1 MPQHPDPASSPGV
14 IESFRGPLAAAFS
27 PSGPLSARGVL
38 VAPERSLPVPTAADR
53 DAWAAADA
61 PTLAA
66 VAARAE
72 ADLLVPWPQPLASEA
87 VRVHRDGNRDRWE
100 QSAFER
106 QRRLSRAVLLAA
118 SAAGTGADG
127 DLWLDRVADGVQLLC
142 EQSSWCWPAHD
153 DALRR
158 HGSVLADV
166 ADPFLDLGAGEVAG
180 QLAWLDHVLG
190 ERLDDRYPGLRRRIR
205 LETRRRVLDPFLA
218 RDDWHWLGLDGDVH
232 NWNPWITGNVL
243 VAALRLLDGPGEED
257 ERAAVVT
264 RAVAA
269 LDRYVAVLPDDG
281 AIDEGYAYW
290 WNGAC
295 RALEALDVLA
305 HATGGAWDASAVP
318 ALRATVAF
326 PHRSHLG
333 GDWYVA
339 HADGQ
344 ALQSRDQ
351 PWHAVH
357 RAGRRVGDAA
367 AMAHAAAQRSP
378 GEPAASE
385 KEGLGRLLHGAT
397 DPLWVSAVQ
406 PGAVQPGAPAALP
419 PLPRDVW
426 LESVQVLLARTTEG
440 SAEGLTLVAKGGHN
454 AEHHNHNDVGSF
466 QVASDG
472 VPVVVDAGRPT
483 YTAAT
488 FGPERYSIWTMRSEW
503 HNLPVVRGLGQPPG
517 REAAAAD
524 VSVTLDDASASFS
537 AELAAAYPGTGLR
550 SWRRTV
556 SLDRPSLDRPSARV
570 VLEDRWDLAPWD
582 DHDDEPGTSIRL
594 LLAGDVVTERGA
606 ARVRPLGAARPL
618 RIAWDPACEHR
629 IVVRSL
635 EDPMLTSVWGERL
648 TLLEIDA
655 TARRELRIAIDL
667 DPPIGDQ
674 R

>member
-1 MPQHPDPASSPGV
+1 M

-27 PSGPLSARGVL
+27 PDRPLSARGVL
-38 VAPERSLPVPTAADR
+38 VVPELSLPVPTAADR
-53 DAWAAADA
+53 EAWADADA

-66 VAARAE
+66 VAERAA

-87 VRVHRDGNRDRWE
+87 VGVHRDGNRDRWE

-118 SAAGTGADG
+118 STAGTGADG
-127 DLWLDRVADGVQLLC
+127 DSWLDQVADGVQLLC

-190 ERLDDRYPGLRRRIR
+190 ERLDLRYPGLRRRIR
-205 LETRRRVLDPFLA
+205 LEVRERVLAPFLA

-232 NWNPWITGNVL
+232 NWNPWITGNIL
-243 VAALRLLDGPGEED
+243 VAALRLLDAPGEED

-269 LDRYVAVLPDDG
+269 LDRYIAVLPEDG

-305 HATGGAWDASAVP
+305 HATGGAWNASEVP

-357 RAGRRVGDAA
+357 RAGRGVGDAA
-367 AMAHAAAQRSP
+367 ATAHAAAQRSP
-378 GEPAASE
+378 GGPAASE
-385 KEGLGRLLHGAT
+385 KEGLGRLLRGVT
-397 DPLWVSAVQ
+397 DPLWTA
-406 PGAVQPGAPAALP
+406 APPALP
-419 PLPRDVW
+419 PLPREVW

-466 QVASDG
+466 QVASEG

-488 FGPERYSIWTMRSEW
+488 FGPERYGIWTMRSEW
-503 HNLPVVRGLGQPPG
+503 HNLPVVRGLGQPAG
-517 REAAAAD
+517 RAAAAAD
-524 VSVTLDDASASFS
+524 VSVALSDRSAAFS
-537 AELAAAYPGTGLR
+537 AELAAAYPVAGLR

-556 SLDRPSLDRPSARV
+556 LLDRPAHRV

-582 DHDDEPGTSIRL
+582 DRDDEPGTAIRL

-606 ARVRPLGAARPL
+606 ARVRPLQSARPL
-618 RIAWDPACEHR
+618 RITWDPACEHR
-629 IVVRSL
+629 AVVRTL
-635 EDPMLTSVWGERL
+635 DDPLLSSVWGERL

-655 TARRELRIAIDL
+655 TARRQLRIAIDL
-667 DPPIGDQ
+667 DPPIGDS

>member
-1 MPQHPDPASSPGV
+1 MISYMPQHPAPASSPGV

-27 PSGPLSARGVL
+27 PDRPLSARGVL
-38 VAPERSLPVPTAADR
+38 LSPEQSLPVPTAADR
-53 DAWAAADA
+53 EAWAAADA

-66 VAARAE
+66 VAERAA
-72 ADLLVPWPQPLASEA
+72 ADLLAPWPQPLASQA
-87 VRVHRDGNRDRWE
+87 VRVHRDGNRDAWE
-100 QSAFER
+100 QRAFER

-118 SAAGTGADG
+118 SAGGGAGDSS
-127 DLWLDRVADGVQLLC
+127 DSWLDEVADGVQLLC

-205 LETRRRVLDPFLA
+205 RETRERVLAPFLA

-243 VAALRLLDGPGEED
+243 VAALRLLDAPGEAD

-269 LDRYVAVLPDDG
+269 LDRYVAVLPEDG

-318 ALRATVAF
+318 ALRATIAF

-357 RAGRRVGDAA
+357 RAGRRVGDTA

-378 GEPAASE
+378 AEPAASE
-385 KEGLGRLLHGAT
+385 KEGLGRLLRGAT
-397 DPLWVSAVQ
+397 DPLWTT
-406 PGAVQPGAPAALP
+406 APAAPP
-419 PLPRDVW
+419 PLPREVW
-426 LESVQVLLARTTEG
+426 LDSVQVLLARTTEG

-454 AEHHNHNDVGSF
+454 AEHHNHNDVGAF

-488 FGPERYSIWTMRSEW
+488 FGPERYGIWTMRSEW

-524 VSVTLDDASASFS
+524 VSVALSDASAAFS

-556 SLDRPSLDRPSARV
+556 SLDRPSARV
-570 VLEDRWDLAPWD
+570 LLEDRWDLAPWD
-582 DHDDEPGTSIRL
+582 DQDDEPGTAIRL

-606 ARVRPLGAARPL
+606 ARVRPLGGARPL

-629 IVVRSL
+629 TVVREL
-635 EDPMLTSVWGERL
+635 DDPMLTSVWGERL

-667 DPPIGDQ
+667 DPPIGEQ

>member
-1 MPQHPDPASSPGV
+1 
-14 IESFRGPLAAAFS
+14 
-27 PSGPLSARGVL
+27 
-38 VAPERSLPVPTAADR
+38 
-53 DAWAAADA
+53 
-61 PTLAA
+61 
-66 VAARAE
+66 
-72 ADLLVPWPQPLASEA
+72 
-87 VRVHRDGNRDRWE
+87 
-100 QSAFER
+100 
-106 QRRLSRAVLLAA
+106 
-118 SAAGTGADG
+118 
-127 DLWLDRVADGVQLLC
+127 
-142 EQSSWCWPAHD
+142 
-153 DALRR
+153 
-158 HGSVLADV
+158 
-166 ADPFLDLGAGEVAG
+166 
-180 QLAWLDHVLG
+180 
-190 ERLDDRYPGLRRRIR
+190 
-205 LETRRRVLDPFLA
+205 
-218 RDDWHWLGLDGDVH
+218 
-232 NWNPWITGNVL
+232 VL
-243 VAALRLLDGPGEED
+243 VAALRLLDAPGEED

-269 LDRYVAVLPDDG
+269 LDRYVAVLPADG

-305 HATGGAWDASAVP
+305 HATGGAWDASGVP
-318 ALRATVAF
+318 ALRETVAF

-385 KEGLGRLLHGAT
+385 KEGLGRLLRGAT
-397 DPLWVSAVQ
+397 DPLWIS
-406 PGAVQPGAPAALP
+406 APAALP
-419 PLPRDVW
+419 PLPREVW
-426 LESVQVLLARTTEG
+426 LESVQVLLARTVEG
-440 SAEGLTLVAKGGHN
+440 SPSGLTLVAKGGHN
-454 AEHHNHNDVGSF
+454 AEHHNHNDVGAF

-488 FGPERYSIWTMRSEW
+488 FGPERYGIWTMRSEW
-503 HNLPVVRGLGQPPG
+503 HNLPVVRGHGQPPG

-524 VSVTLDDASASFS
+524 VSVAMSEASAAFS

-556 SLDRPSLDRPSARV
+556 ALDRPAQRV

-582 DHDDEPGTSIRL
+582 DQDDEPGTTIRL

-606 ARVRPLGAARPL
+606 ARVRPLAGARPL
-618 RIAWDPACEHR
+618 RISWDPACEHR
-629 IVVRSL
+629 ETVRPL
-635 EDPMLTSVWGERL
+635 DDPMLSSVWGERL

-655 TARRELRIAIDL
+655 TARRDLRIAIDL
-667 DPPIGDQ
+667 DPPIGEQ